1 MKDKFSEASS
11 LVYLDHNVDV
21 TKHWVY
27 FTAKK
32 KLGLELF
39 FDLFNV

>member
-27 FTAKK
+27 FNAEEKT
-32 KLGLELF
+32 GS
-39 FDLFNV
+39 